1 MTFVSGPFFCCIQLS
16 ALSFCPIVRTH
27 RCPFLWIKYFIYGIS
42 SIENSIRCG
51 CTKWRDAICKR
62 RATTTTTI
70 IIKKNRKIWRKPIQ
84 YVIYALKSSY
94 CLLFEWRHFYRA
106 FVCGAVKKHYKFLL
120 LWRYFRLFSLS
131 HNSIIKKILFNGF
144 SWIFSGGLALFF
156 SFNFR
161 VCC

>member
-1 MTFVSGPFFCCIQLS
+1 MTFVSGPFFCCIQLL

-70 IIKKNRKIWRKPIQ
+70 IIKKQKDLKEAYTICNLCFKII
-84 YVIYALKSSY
+84 
-94 CLLFEWRHFYRA
+94 LLFVVWMKTFLSSICVWRS
-106 FVCGAVKKHYKFLL
+106 KKHYKFLL
-120 LWRYFRLFSLS
+120 LWTYFRLFSLS
-131 HNSIIKKILFNGF
+131 HNSIIKKNSFQRIFMNFLRWPSTFLF
-144 SWIFSGGLALFF
+144 I
-156 SFNFR
+156 
-161 VCC
+161 

>member
-1 MTFVSGPFFCCIQLS
+1 MNKIFYLWNFF
-16 ALSFCPIVRTH
+16 H
-27 RCPFLWIKYFIYGIS
+27 RKFNTMRLYKVK
-42 SIENSIRCG
+42 RCNMQE
-51 CTKWRDAICKR
+51 TSNDNNNNNN
-62 RATTTTTI
+62 
-70 IIKKNRKIWRKPIQ
+70 KKNRKIWRKPIQ